1 MRKIVPLFCLLLAVA
16 ACTRGREPS
25 SPSALSLIHLF
36 ADTPPTRALD
46 PDENCITDYNLL
58 IFNVFGILEEKVF
71 VSNRQLKLENGKVC
85 HRTRLLQDVPYTV
98 LAAANL
104 GYELPCRT
112 LEEALSYRYHMA
124 YPDEFTPGMPMAAI
138 LEGTV
143 TGKEGILEVP
153 LQRLMAK
160 IELTLDRRSLDK
172 DVRFTVREVRVG
184 GCPSS
189 VRLFGRSKA
198 ESATDIFREGYLKD
212 WRQVSALNREVS
224 VGVSEPLSVYL
235 LENAQGDLLE
245 HVTTPQ
251 GKVFTDSRYQEVCSY
266 IEIKAEYHSP
276 SASTRPGEHLV
287 YRFYLGEDLN
297 NFDVF
302 RNVHYRVTV
311 RPEGDGLKENSWR
324 VDQGGM
330 EVATRFE
337 LKPAAYNECASGDSF
352 RIWCEVEPPGTP
364 MYIEPLAYDD
374 DPRVREL
381 YHYTLDPDGNGLT
394 IHTWKGG
401 SAVIYFKAGPPV
413 NRDTLAMLVIDP

>member
-1 MRKIVPLFCLLLAVA
+1 MQKTLQLLFLLFVAA
-16 ACTRGREPS
+16 ACTRGREVDIS
-25 SPSALSLIHLF
+25 SSILLF
-36 ADTPPTRALD
+36 ADARSTRAFD
-46 PDENCITDYNLL
+46 PDEQRITDYNLL

-71 VSNRQLKLENGKVC
+71 VSSRQLVLENGKVC

-112 LEEALSYRYHMA
+112 LQEALSYRYHMA
-124 YPDEFTPGMPMAAI
+124 YPDEFTPGMPMAAVF
-138 LEGTV
+138 EGT
-143 TGKEGILEVP
+143 TGSDGVLELP
-153 LQRLMAK
+153 LQRVMARV
-160 IELTLDRRSLDK
+160 ELTLDRRALDK
-172 DVRFTVREVRVG
+172 DVQFTVREVRVG

-189 VRLFGRSKA
+189 VLLFGTSKA
-198 ESATDIFREGYLKD
+198 ESAGDVFREGYLKD

-224 VGVSEPLSVYL
+224 LGISEPLSVYL

-245 HVTTPQ
+245 HVSTPQ
-251 GKVFTDSRYQEVCSY
+251 GKVFTDGRYQEVCSY

-276 SASTRPGEHLV
+276 KANTRPGEYLV
-287 YRFYLGEDLN
+287 YRFYLGENLN

-302 RNVHYRVTV
+302 RNVLYRVTV
-311 RPEGDGLKENSWR
+311 RPEGDGLQESSWR

-330 EVATRFE
+330 EVPTRFE
-337 LKPAAYNECASGDSF
+337 LHPAAYNECASGDSF
-352 RIWCEVEPPGTP
+352 HIWCEVEPPGTP

-381 YHYTLDPDGNGLT
+381 YQYTLDEDGNGLT

-401 SAVIYFKAGPPV
+401 SAVIYFKAGAPV
-413 NRDTLAMLVIDP
+413 NRDTLAMLIIDP